1 MKPSVFRAY
10 DEVDVQY
17 GDNTGR
23 WRWQPVAPHSSRPGR
38 GCGCEGGT
46 ECSECT
52 GVTGGTGGNECTG
65 GPGVTGVTGD
75 NDEHVILKLNLDG
88 QQQRVSPYSKSQTTP
103 AFCMLGDAE
112 DGNKDVC
119 MAYDA
124 SSALRVVNLLRD
136 FEAKNKSGEWPS
148 STSVHCYW
156 CCHEFGD
163 APYGLPA
170 KLVDGTYHVLG
181 CFCSLECA
189 MAYNFDSRSSVGEIW
204 ERNSLLHALAADL
217 GIDRVVKPA
226 PPRLALCMFGGH
238 LKIEEFRRFTTT
250 TERVVHVNF
259 PPMQTLR
266 LQVEELNAREAAQSS
281 RASRETTSSMAAR
294 YIPVDNERIKQI
306 KDKMTLRRTKPVN
319 TNKNTLDRTMNLT
332 FGK

>member
-1 MKPSVFRAY
+1 MVASSPFVFRAY
-10 DEVDVQY
+10 DEAEAHHCG
-17 GDNTGR
+17 GDG
-23 WRWQPVAPHSSRPGR
+23 AGDGGGDGDGDGDGD
-38 GCGCEGGT
+38 GCG
-46 ECSECT
+46 
-52 GVTGGTGGNECTG
+52 N
-65 GPGVTGVTGD
+65 
-75 NDEHVILKLNLDG
+75 EHVILKLNLDG

-103 AFCMLGDAE
+103 AFCMLGDE
-112 DGNKDVC
+112 EGNKDVC

-124 SSALRVVNLLRD
+124 SSTLRVVNLLRD

-156 CCHEFGD
+156 CCHGFGN

-170 KLVDGTYHVLG
+170 KFVDGTYHVLG

-189 MAYNFDSRSSVGEIW
+189 MAYNFDSHCSVGEIW

-217 GIDRVVKPA
+217 GIERVVKPA

-238 LKIEEFRRFTTT
+238 LKIDEFRRFTTT

-281 RASRETTSSMAAR
+281 RATRALSSSLAAR
-294 YIPVDNERIKQI
+294 YVPVDNERIKQI